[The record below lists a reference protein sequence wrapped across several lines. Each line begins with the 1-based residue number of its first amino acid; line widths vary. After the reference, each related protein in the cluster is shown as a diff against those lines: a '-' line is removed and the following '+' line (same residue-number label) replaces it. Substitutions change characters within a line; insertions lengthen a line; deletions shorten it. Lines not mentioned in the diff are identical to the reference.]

1 MTDKIKVDLELRERW
16 LQALESGA
24 YKQGSQYLRTCKD
37 EFCCLGVLATLSGV
51 EWHQRAGEPEL
62 VFQYETETG
71 AEQFAFSDRALN
83 MRVGILGYATDLAEM
98 NDTGSSFAEIA
109 AYIREQGI
117 RNEQ

>member
-1 MTDKIKVDLELRERW
+1 MDNNIEIDIELREKW
-16 LQALESGA
+16 LQALESGE
-24 YKQGSQYLRTCKD
+24 YEQGSSYLRTCND
-37 EFCCLGVLATLSGV
+37 EFCCLGVLAALSGV
-51 EWHQRAGEPEL
+51 EWHQRTGEAKR